1 MSPYFIIFA
10 TEMTADNSD
19 DVGALHERALKA
31 NKIRVR
37 QSMKTTEKIQSMRRM
52 ASRTICLMTL
62 LSLSLSCYSQEKKIT
77 LSFGSPAELEGCTMY
92 LKPLTAESNAES
104 IAMTKEGGN
113 STATVKS
120 SPVSLYMIACVRN
133 NTQILSTI
141 HAEGEQPATI
151 PVKFQDSNIVAT
163 DTENNRAISSYAVC
177 ETEGMKALWSGTQNP
192 DELKGI
198 ILRTKSKADSILSA
212 HRCSQDIA
220 EYIKMWANVTAGK
233 AYSSLP
239 HIMRCKASEIPF
251 SIEDVMGNPKDLF
264 DNPRAL
270 LFPETVGL
278 ISSFI
283 PRDKPLTE
291 QLGWINENFKCK
303 DVSDKVSD
311 GILNG
316 YVSRFD
322 YAGKYEQGLA
332 MLKEATEKYQLDGK
346 YLKKFISNRA
356 TIQGSPF
363 PEGLTFT
370 DKEGKTH
377 TIDEFKGKYIY
388 IDLWASWCVPCCK
401 EVPHLQALEKELDN
415 PNVVFLSISIDQK
428 AQPWLKKMEELNMHG
443 NQWHDAKST
452 LPSLLNVRGIPFFL
466 IYDKEGRLYQ
476 YNAPRPS
483 HPQLKALLEEL
494 K

>member
-1 MSPYFIIFA
+1 
-10 TEMTADNSD
+10 
-19 DVGALHERALKA
+19 
-31 NKIRVR
+31 
-37 QSMKTTEKIQSMRRM
+37 MKTTEILQPLRM
-52 ASRTICLMTL
+52 MSSRTLCLLMLT
-62 LSLSLSCYSQEKKIT
+62 SLSLLSYAQTKEIT
-77 LSFGSPAELEGCTMY
+77 LSFASQSELEGCTMY
-92 LKPLTAESNAES
+92 LKPLTAESDAES
-104 IAMTKEGGN
+104 IVMTVEGCTV
-113 STATVKS
+113 TATVKP
-120 SPVSLYMIACVRN
+120 SPVSMYVVACVRN

-141 HAEGEQPATI
+141 HAEGEQTATI
-151 PVKFQDSNIVAT
+151 PVKFQNSNLIAM
-163 DTENNRAISSYAVC
+163 DTENNKAMSSYAVC
-177 ETEGMKALWSGTQNP
+177 ETEGMKNLWSGSQNP
-192 DELKGI
+192 NELKSI
-198 ILRTKSKADSILSA
+198 ILRMKSNADSILSV
-212 HRCSQDIA
+212 HPCSRDVA
-220 EYIKMWANVTAGK
+220 EYIRIWAGVTAGK

-239 HIMRCKASEIPF
+239 HILRCKASEVPF
-251 SIEDVMGNPKDLF
+251 SIEDVMENPKNLF
-264 DNPRAL
+264 DNPRSL

-278 ISSFI
+278 ITLFV
-283 PRDKPLTE
+283 PRDATLIE
-291 QLGWINENFKCK
+291 QVEWINKNFECR
-303 DVSDKVSD
+303 DVRSKVND
-311 GILNG
+311 GIVNN

-370 DKEGKTH
+370 DKDGKTH

-415 PNVVFLSISIDQK
+415 PDVVFLSISIDQK
-428 AQPWLKKMEELNMHG
+428 TQPWLKKMEELSMHG
-443 NQWHDAKST
+443 NQWHDSKNV
-452 LPSLLNVRGIPFFL
+452 LPSMLNVRGIPFFL

>member
-1 MSPYFIIFA
+1 
-10 TEMTADNSD
+10 
-19 DVGALHERALKA
+19 
-31 NKIRVR
+31 
-37 QSMKTTEKIQSMRRM
+37 MKTTEILQPLRM
-52 ASRTICLMTL
+52 MSSRTLCLLMLT
-62 LSLSLSCYSQEKKIT
+62 SLSLLSYAQTKEIT
-77 LSFGSPAELEGCTMY
+77 LSFASQSELEGCTMY
-92 LKPLTAESNAES
+92 LKPLTAESDAES
-104 IAMTKEGGN
+104 IVMTVEGCTV
-113 STATVKS
+113 TATVKP
-120 SPVSLYMIACVRN
+120 SPVSMYVVACVRN

-141 HAEGEQPATI
+141 HAEGEQTATI
-151 PVKFQDSNIVAT
+151 PVKFQNSNLIAM
-163 DTENNRAISSYAVC
+163 DTENNKAMSSYAVC
-177 ETEGMKALWSGTQNP
+177 ETEGMKNLWSGSQNP
-192 DELKGI
+192 NELKSI
-198 ILRTKSKADSILSA
+198 ILRMKSNADSILSV
-212 HRCSQDIA
+212 HPCSRDVA
-220 EYIKMWANVTAGK
+220 EYIRIWAGVTAGK

-239 HIMRCKASEIPF
+239 HILRCKASEVPF
-251 SIEDVMGNPKDLF
+251 SIEDVMENPKNLF
-264 DNPRAL
+264 DNPRSL

-278 ISSFI
+278 ITQFV
-283 PRDKPLTE
+283 PRDATLIE
-291 QLGWINENFKCK
+291 QVEWINKNFECR
-303 DVSDKVSD
+303 DVRSKVND
-311 GILNG
+311 GIVNN

-370 DKEGKTH
+370 DKDGKTH

-415 PNVVFLSISIDQK
+415 PDVVFLSISIDQK
-428 AQPWLKKMEELNMHG
+428 TQPWLKKMEELSMHG
-443 NQWHDAKST
+443 NQWHDSKNV
-452 LPSLLNVRGIPFFL
+452 LPSMLNVRGIPFFL